1 MSRQVRLDPQSR
13 RKDTGGFRSPGGGD
27 EVGGGGLNRRPQLL
41 PDHGS
46 VCHR

>member
-13 RKDTGGFRSPGGGD
+13 RKDTGGFRSPGGSSD
-27 EVGGGGLNRRPQLL
+27 VSAGGVNRRPELL

-46 VCHR
+46 MCHR